1 MFLRASVSSLI
12 LAAALMTGPAWA
24 VDAPAAGAPAKISVN
39 GTPVTDAEL
48 KAAETEM
55 SDALNGVPE
64 AQRRDQLIDYLI
76 TVDLLADEAKK
87 EKLNSGPEFEQRRA
101 FAEKKMLMDTLMRAE
116 VAKQVTPQA
125 IKAFYDERLK
135 TVKPEQEVRARH
147 ILVPTEEEAK
157 KAIAEING
165 GKKFEDVA
173 KEMSKDPGSAK
184 EGGDLGYFTKDRMVP
199 EFSKAAFEATP
210 GKVLPNP
217 VKSQFGWHVI
227 KVEDKRTQPA
237 PEMSAVEPQIRT
249 FLTRKAQ
256 AELVEKLR
264 KQAKIVKPEVK
275 AETAPANPAADI
287 KPEEA
292 PKN

>member
-1 MFLRASVSSLI
+1 MFFRASVSSLI
-12 LAAALMTGPAWA
+12 LAAALMAGPVLA
-24 VDAPAAGAPAKISVN
+24 VEAPAAPAGAKISVN
-39 GTPVTDAEL
+39 GKPITDAEL

-55 SDALNGVPE
+55 SEALGSVPE

-87 EKLNSGPEFEQRRA
+87 EKLNTGPEFEQRRA

-116 VAKQVTPQA
+116 IAKQVTPQA
-125 IKAFYDERLK
+125 IKAFYEERLK

-147 ILVPTEEEAK
+147 ILLPTEEEAK
-157 KAIAEING
+157 KAIAAING

-199 EFSKAAFEATP
+199 EFSKAAFEAEP
-210 GKVLPNP
+210 GKLLPNP

-237 PEMSAVEPQIRT
+237 PDMAAVEPQIRT

-264 KQAKIVKPEVK
+264 KDAKIVKPEVK
-275 AETAPANPAADI
+275 AEAPPVNPAAEI
-287 KPEEA
+287 KPDTA